1 MTDKILIKKL
11 KSYNEEEI
19 RYSFNCVYNKYFK
32 LVCFCISQYI
42 SSKEDVEE
50 IANDTFI
57 SLFNNINK
65 LEENKNLK
73 YYLLTIAKNNA
84 ISFLRKY
91 SKYSSLSDE
100 LINLIPYEEDFHSND
115 LIEQLKEV
123 LSKDELMILI
133 EHLIYG
139 YSFKE
144 ISIKNNVSINTI
156 TSKYRRTLTKAKNKL
171 SEEYELWTR
180 KKNSF

>member
-1 MTDKILIKKL
+1 M
-11 KSYNEEEI
+11 
-19 RYSFNCVYNKYFK
+19 
-32 LVCFCISQYI
+32 
-42 SSKEDVEE
+42 
-50 IANDTFI
+50 
-57 SLFNNINK
+57 
-65 LEENKNLK
+65 
-73 YYLLTIAKNNA
+73 
-84 ISFLRKY
+84 
-91 SKYSSLSDE
+91 
-100 LINLIPYEEDFHSND
+100 INLIPYEEDFHSND

-123 LSKDELMILI
+123 LSKDELTILI

>member
-1 MTDKILIKKL
+1 M
-11 KSYNEEEI
+11 
-19 RYSFNCVYNKYFK
+19 
-32 LVCFCISQYI
+32 Q
-42 SSKEDVEE
+42 
-50 IANDTFI
+50 
-57 SLFNNINK
+57 
-65 LEENKNLK
+65 ENKNLK

-91 SKYSSLSDE
+91 SLSDE

-115 LIEQLKEV
+115 LIEQLKEI

-144 ISIKNNVSINTI
+144 IAIKNNVSINTI
-156 TSKYRRTLTKAKNKL
+156 TSKYRRTLIKAKNKL
-171 SEEYELWTR
+171 SEEY
-180 KKNSF
+180 

>member
-11 KSYNEEEI
+11 KSYNEEDI

-32 LVCFCISQYI
+32 LVCFCISQYV

-57 SLFNNINK
+57 SLFNNIDK
-65 LEENKNLK
+65 LQENKNLK

-115 LIEQLKEV
+115 LIEQLSV
-123 LSKDELMILI
+123 
-133 EHLIYG
+133 
-139 YSFKE
+139 FTF
-144 ISIKNNVSINTI
+144 IK
-156 TSKYRRTLTKAKNKL
+156 KAIDNASLVCKKPFVNKRNKV
-171 SEEYELWTR
+171 EQ
-180 KKNSF
+180 